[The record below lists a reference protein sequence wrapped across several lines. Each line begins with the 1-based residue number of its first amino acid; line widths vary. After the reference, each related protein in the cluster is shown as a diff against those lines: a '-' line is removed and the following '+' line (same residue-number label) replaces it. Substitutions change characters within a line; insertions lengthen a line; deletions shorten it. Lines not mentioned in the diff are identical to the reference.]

1 MPANKIYLKNSQQSG
16 VVPRLSSLDSSELAV
31 NLVDG
36 KIFLKQT
43 PVVGDSSQDRIISF
57 SSSED
62 NPYTYNSSFSTVETT
77 FGNNITY
84 QVFGTTLGGLDNQNY
99 GATATIINGELNK
112 IYSDF
117 AFIGNGYNN
126 AVYLSGN
133 FSSILNGE
141 NNTIALS
148 GNHSSIL
155 GGSNNRIDHPNT
167 FILGSD
173 ITTVQADCTYVNRL
187 FALSGIEIGGNK
199 QVSDLYISDDGNVGI
214 KTETPNVELT
224 VEGSISGRDIYAD
237 YFHGNGSSI
246 ENINASNITSGTLA
260 AARMPA
266 FEGDITTIV
275 NGSVSATV
283 VAIQGEPISTQT
295 PNIGHVLQWT
305 GTAWTPGAITTGGSG
320 GGGLVYYLNFG
331 NQAQAPT
338 TNLPST
344 PHTPRELGAEGT
356 IASSSVTKN
365 NISQSQYDLIC
376 GFVSLTGSPGSVT
389 IPAGLWDFNIWAS
402 ATSTT
407 TNQTSLLL
415 NVYKYN
421 GSTATLIASSGDIFV
436 YDPITTAQY
445 IASVVFPQTTL
456 LETDRIY
463 IELTAKAT
471 QNNRN
476 ITIYFGGTTP
486 THVHTTF
493 PSVRGSG
500 LVKVINGVYQSP
512 ASLLVNTDV
521 AANAGIDQSKI
532 NGLTDVANK
541 ANSTYTTVQ
550 TNSANWDAAYS
561 SAGTD
566 LMVRSLT
573 GLWDSTYN
581 TVGSLSSNW
590 NTAYLSTTAL
600 NLSSSNWNT
609 TFTNVQSNSA
619 NWQTAYAYVSSNS
632 VNLTAT
638 NIFVNNN
645 LTVTNTVSA
654 KYFQGTLIDWM
665 TLVRGYKTTPTLLQT
680 IANGEVYTY
689 VYATTS
695 SDKTYYRYIATDGSE
710 DSFYGNFSNPTLSNL
725 ITTKKIIL

>member
-1 MPANKIYLKNSQQSG
+1 MPLNNKILFKRSEISGIVPSVNS
-16 VVPRLSSLDSSELAV
+16 LSAGEIALNIA
-31 NLVDG
+31 DG
-36 KIFLKQT
+36 KIFFKKIQN
-43 PVVGDSSQDRIISF
+43 SQESIIEFINSN
-57 SSSED
+57 D
-62 NPYTYNSSFSTVETT
+62 NPYILNKSLSSVTT
-77 FGNNITY
+77 QYGNNSAN
-84 QVFGTTLGGLDNQNY
+84 QVFALALGGLGNKSS
-99 GATATIINGELNK
+99 GAGSTIVNGESNE
-112 IYSDF
+112 ITSDF
-117 AFIGNGYNN
+117 AFIGTGY
-126 AVYLSGN
+126 GN
-133 FSSILNGE
+133 KIHPTGDYS
-141 NNTIALS
+141 A
-148 GNHSSIL
+148 IL
-155 GGSNNRIDHPNT
+155 GGQNNHITHKNSFT
-167 FILGSD
+167 LGSNLSSHSENF
-173 ITTVQADCTYVNRL
+173 TYVNN
-187 FALSGIEIGGNK
+187 LSA
-199 QVSDLYISDDGNVGI
+199 QDLIYGDGSNL
-214 KTETPNVELT
+214 KK
-224 VEGSISGRDIYAD
+224 
-237 YFHGNGSSI
+237 
-246 ENINASNITSGTLA
+246 INASNISSGTLNA
-260 AARMPA
+260 SILPT
-266 FEGDITTIV
+266 FNGDITASTAS
-275 NGSVSATV
+275 GTVSATV
-283 VAIQGEPISTQT
+283 VAIQGEPISTQA
-295 PNIGHVLQWT
+295 PNIGQVLQWT

-320 GGGLVYYLNFG
+320 GGGVVYYLNFG

-344 PHTPRELGAEGT
+344 PNTPRELGLEGT
-356 IASSSVTKN
+356 IASSSVTIN
-365 NISQSQYDLIC
+365 NISTTGYDLIC

-407 TNQTSLLL
+407 TKQTSLLL
-415 NVYKYN
+415 NVYKYD
-421 GSTATLIASSGDIFV
+421 GSNIPTLLASSGDIFI

-471 QNNRN
+471 QNNKN

-521 AANAGIDQSKI
+521 AANAAIDQSKI
-532 NGLTDVANK
+532 NGLTDVENK
-541 ANSTYTTVQ
+541 TNTTYTTVQ

-561 SAGTD
+561 SVGTD

-609 TFTNVQSNSA
+609 TFTNVQSNSS
-619 NWQTAYAYVSSNS
+619 NWQTAYAYVSANS

-645 LTVTNTVSA
+645 LTVNNTFSA

-665 TLVRGYKTTPTLLQT
+665 TLVRGYKTVPTLLQT
-680 IANGEVYTY
+680 IAGGEIYTY
-689 VYATTS
+689 VYATTGT
-695 SDKTYYRYIATDGSE
+695 DKTYYRYIATDGSE
-710 DSFYGNFSNPTLSNL
+710 DSFYGNFTNPTLSNL
-725 ITTKKIIL
+725 IARKAIIL